1 MIPRAI
7 LSDHIEE
14 CIKGRRVV
22 AAIFLTFEFD
32 PGFFEQEVL
41 PILLDLSVSHARGIR
56 LVQLEDALRDC
67 AGNVAVF
74 YDADRLVKGS
84 AGSAHLDV
92 RRIPVRHGTGVFHP
106 KNILLL
112 VENRNADDN
121 GHRAQ
126 ALLVGALSA
135 NLTRSGWWENVEAC
149 HFEEIPEYGATR
161 MKDDLLNFFRLLN
174 QKTNAGGLHQP
185 VEAIRKFL
193 LSTDQRI
200 RRTSDQNLFT
210 HFYAGTESFPDFLQQ
225 CAGDHLQGL
234 YLEVISPYLGDAPT
248 SEPLEELIR
257 RFHPKEVR
265 ILLPRDRDGAAACSA
280 AIFASIASLDGVSWG
295 RLPGAVVSSGSAKDA
310 PPRFVHAKVYRFF
323 SQKPKREFCFVGS
336 VNLTQPAHAKKGNW
350 ETGLLV
356 DVDCPRAPDFW
367 LEADKMK
374 PVHFKPDDDTDPAK
388 SGGTPLMVRYH
399 WDRDAAE
406 CFWDHD
412 DESPSLRLEMR
423 GVALCQVG
431 PLPSRIWVQL
441 GPDVAGLFATHLKE
455 TSFVEVF
462 GFGER
467 SGLLL
472 IQEEGMAQKPS
483 LLLNL
488 TAADIL
494 RYWSLLTTDQR
505 AAFLEAKT
513 LELGLD
519 QEGSELLARAKIN
532 WGNQTFFDRFAGV
545 FHAFSCLENAV
556 REKLG
561 AEPPREAD
569 ADYRLFGKKYD
580 SLGTLLDRVFSD
592 SALTDDV
599 ERYILMLCARQVV
612 QELRR
617 DFPDYWQQRKP
628 QALALES
635 TLQRTQ
641 EIRNRL
647 ALSENHQDMPA
658 FLDWF
663 DVWFL
668 KRARTE
674 EPTV

>member
-1 MIPRAI
+1 
-7 LSDHIEE
+7 
-14 CIKGRRVV
+14 
-22 AAIFLTFEFD
+22 
-32 PGFFEQEVL
+32 
-41 PILLDLSVSHARGIR
+41 
-56 LVQLEDALRDC
+56 
-67 AGNVAVF
+67 
-74 YDADRLVKGS
+74 
-84 AGSAHLDV
+84 
-92 RRIPVRHGTGVFHP
+92 
-106 KNILLL
+106 
-112 VENRNADDN
+112 
-121 GHRAQ
+121 
-126 ALLVGALSA
+126 
-135 NLTRSGWWENVEAC
+135 
-149 HFEEIPEYGATR
+149 
-161 MKDDLLNFFRLLN
+161 
-174 QKTNAGGLHQP
+174 
-185 VEAIRKFL
+185 
-193 LSTDQRI
+193 
-200 RRTSDQNLFT
+200 
-210 HFYAGTESFPDFLQQ
+210 
-225 CAGDHLQGL
+225 
-234 YLEVISPYLGDAPT
+234 
-248 SEPLEELIR
+248 
-257 RFHPKEVR
+257 
-265 ILLPRDRDGAAACSA
+265 
-280 AIFASIASLDGVSWG
+280 
-295 RLPGAVVSSGSAKDA
+295 
-310 PPRFVHAKVYRFF
+310 
-323 SQKPKREFCFVGS
+323 
-336 VNLTQPAHAKKGNW
+336 
-350 ETGLLV
+350 
-356 DVDCPRAPDFW
+356 
-367 LEADKMK
+367 
-374 PVHFKPDDDTDPAK
+374 
-388 SGGTPLMVRYH
+388 
-399 WDRDAAE
+399 
-406 CFWDHD
+406 
-412 DESPSLRLEMR
+412 
-423 GVALCQVG
+423 
-431 PLPSRIWVQL
+431 
-441 GPDVAGLFATHLKE
+441 
-455 TSFVEVF
+455 
-462 GFGER
+462 
-467 SGLLL
+467 
-472 IQEEGMAQKPS
+472 MAQKPS